1 MAPWVKSI
9 FVEVLPKFLF
19 IERPTKTDEPGP
31 FDPLPM
37 PSDRLSQHG
46 EPDDD
51 VEEEV
56 IENCSQHSSMFFL
69 KIFKGQLISECLFDI
84 LNFPKN
90 HRKI

>member
-1 MAPWVKSI
+1 MTITKLCGLARTDTELGKRD
-9 FVEVLPKFLF
+9 LPFGPFMEKLM
-19 IERPTKTDEPGP
+19 IRQRLITDEPGP

-56 IENCSQHSSMFFL
+56 IENCSQHSSMY
-69 KIFKGQLISECLFDI
+69 
-84 LNFPKN
+84 
-90 HRKI
+90 